1 MQIMNEMD
9 DMAAFT
15 TKRVV
20 EYMEMLHISV
30 NKLQQDTGVARS
42 TITRYMHGTTMP
54 SLYFLG
60 KFLNY
65 IEVDAAEF
73 YEPYVVNKKKFVS

>member
-1 MQIMNEMD
+1 MIEND
-9 DMAAFT
+9 DMATFT

-20 EYMEMLHISV
+20 EYMQMYNISV

-42 TITRYMHGTTMP
+42 TIARYMHGITTP
-54 SLYFLG
+54 NLYFLD

-73 YEPYVVNKKKFVS
+73 YEPYIVNKKKFVS

>member
-1 MQIMNEMD
+1 MNETD
-9 DMAAFT
+9 DMATFT

-20 EYMEMLHISV
+20 EYMQMYHISV
-30 NKLQQDTGVARS
+30 NKLQQDTGVART
-42 TITRYMHGTTMP
+42 TINRYMHGKTMP

-73 YEPYVVNKKKFVS
+73 YEPYIVNKKKIVS

>member
-1 MQIMNEMD
+1 MNETD
-9 DMAAFT
+9 DMATFT

-20 EYMEMLHISV
+20 EYMQMYHISV
-30 NKLQQDTGVARS
+30 NKLQQDTGVART
-42 TITRYMHGTTMP
+42 TINRYMHGKTMP

-65 IEVDAAEF
+65 IKVDAAEF
-73 YEPYVVNKKKFVS
+73 YEPYIVNKKKIVS